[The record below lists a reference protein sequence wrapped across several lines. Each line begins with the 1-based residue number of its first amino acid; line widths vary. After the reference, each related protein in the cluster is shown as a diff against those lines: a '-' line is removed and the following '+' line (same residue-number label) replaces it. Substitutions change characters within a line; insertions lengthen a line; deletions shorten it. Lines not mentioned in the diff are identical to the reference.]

1 MKVGDTIY
9 FTCQNYD
16 DGGCIVQT
24 KVKKMLNEN
33 TVVTEDNLLLNIN
46 SVYTDKD
53 EAFRASEISYHWV
66 TQFVYYKERTE

>member
-9 FTCQNYD
+9 YTCQNYD
-16 DGGCIVQT
+16 DGGCIVET

-46 SVYTDKD
+46 SVYTDED
-53 EAFRASEISYHWV
+53 EAFRASEHWINWV
-66 TQFVYYKERTE
+66 QSFAYYKEQL